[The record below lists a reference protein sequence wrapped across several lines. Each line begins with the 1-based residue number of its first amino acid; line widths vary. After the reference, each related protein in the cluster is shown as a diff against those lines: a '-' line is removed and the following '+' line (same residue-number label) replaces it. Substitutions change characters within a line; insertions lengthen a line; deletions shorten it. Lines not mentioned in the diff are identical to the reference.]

1 MVPTVTPV
9 VPAQTEPTPTAA
21 LASLTPETTE
31 LMDEEVPL
39 AAGEE
44 EADPETKE
52 LDEEAVPLAAGKG
65 AAWALINFA
74 LMNLAV
80 FESLM
85 LLIGYF
91 IKTKGSSEEEDEKK
105 KKLKKKGIM
114 RIMSL
119 LVAVISVIAFIL
131 TEDITLP
138 TAFVDRYTILMAI
151 IAIVQT
157 VVVWLSRKE
166 VKDEEQEVRA

>member
-1 MVPTVTPV
+1 M
-9 VPAQTEPTPTAA
+9 
-21 LASLTPETTE
+21 
-31 LMDEEVPL
+31 
-39 AAGEE
+39 AAGEKETITGTE
-44 EADPETKE
+44 E
-52 LDEEAVPLAAGKG
+52 LGEEAVPLAAGKG

-91 IKTKGSSEEEDEKK
+91 IKTKGSSEEEDDEEK

-114 RIMSL
+114 RIISL

>member
-1 MVPTVTPV
+1 
-9 VPAQTEPTPTAA
+9 
-21 LASLTPETTE
+21 
-31 LMDEEVPL
+31 
-39 AAGEE
+39 
-44 EADPETKE
+44 
-52 LDEEAVPLAAGKG
+52 
-65 AAWALINFA
+65 
-74 LMNLAV
+74 
-80 FESLM
+80 
-85 LLIGYF
+85 
-91 IKTKGSSEEEDEKK
+91 
-105 KKLKKKGIM
+105 M
-114 RIMSL
+114 RIISL

>member
-1 MVPTVTPV
+1 M
-9 VPAQTEPTPTAA
+9 
-21 LASLTPETTE
+21 
-31 LMDEEVPL
+31 

-91 IKTKGSSEEEDEKK
+91 IKTKGSSEEEDDEEK

-114 RIMSL
+114 RIISL